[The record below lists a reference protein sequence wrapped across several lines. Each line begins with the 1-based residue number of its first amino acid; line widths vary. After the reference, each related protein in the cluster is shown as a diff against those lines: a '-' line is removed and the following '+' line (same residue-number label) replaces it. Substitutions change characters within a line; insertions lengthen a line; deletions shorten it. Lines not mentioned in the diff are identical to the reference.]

1 MEKIAATNNAAE
13 EAKVEMPPPVAAPQE
28 KSGMEKVSIPAEREK
43 NIGERKN
50 GYEYS
55 IVVIN
60 YKPGLKFG
68 LGIKNV
74 FKNVFVIK
82 ADENSLVTGLFNVAD
97 RIIDVDGEPIAD
109 NQKCKV
115 LLVKALKEKK
125 ITSLLIERGITEKA
139 LKDATDEMNE
149 EHNQSVMAPPDVR
162 SIMRKLE
169 AHHHLRKSPSLESA
183 AAAAPVPVVPSAM
196 TKNKDGKGERRA
208 CILEDGH
215 KSVIIRMDNE
225 ENRDKLKKVEPKE
238 PKKLEPKTPPKQEKA
253 EPKPDAKNEP
263 KQPEAKA

>member
-1 MEKIAATNNAAE
+1 MEKNTAAD
-13 EAKVEMPPPVAAPQE
+13 EAKVEIPPPVITSQE
-28 KSGMEKVSIPAEREK
+28 KSGMERLVIPADRER

-60 YKPGLKFG
+60 FKPGLKFG

-74 FKNVFVIK
+74 YKSIFVIK

-97 RIIDVDGEPIAD
+97 RIIDVDGELVND
-109 NQKCKV
+109 NQKCKG

-125 ITSLLIERGITEKA
+125 IVSLLIERGITEKA

-162 SIMRKLE
+162 SIMRKME
-169 AHHHLRKSPSLESA
+169 AHRHLRKSPSQEAVL
-183 AAAAPVPVVPSAM
+183 VPVVPA
-196 TKNKDGKGERRA
+196 ND
-208 CILEDGH
+208 
-215 KSVIIRMDNE
+215 
-225 ENRDKLKKVEPKE
+225 
-238 PKKLEPKTPPKQEKA
+238 
-253 EPKPDAKNEP
+253 
-263 KQPEAKA
+263 

>member
-1 MEKIAATNNAAE
+1 MEKVSAANNAGE
-13 EAKVEMPPPVAAPQE
+13 EAKVEIPPPIIVAQE
-28 KSGMEKVSIPAEREK
+28 KSGMEKLTIPAERER

-74 FKNVFVIK
+74 YKNIFVIK

-97 RIIDVDGEPIAD
+97 RIIDVDGDPVND

-125 ITSLLIERGITEKA
+125 VASLLIERGITEKA

-162 SIMRKLE
+162 SIMRKME
-169 AHHHLRKSPSLESA
+169 AHHNNLRKSPSLEN
-183 AAAAPVPVVPSAM
+183 AAPAGGLVPVVPSAL
-196 TKNKDGKGERRA
+196 TKNKDGKGERRT
-208 CILEDGH
+208 CVLEDGH

-238 PKKLEPKTPPKQEKA
+238 PRKFEPKTPPKQEKA
-253 EPKPDAKNEP
+253 EEPKPETK
-263 KQPEAKA
+263 

>member
-1 MEKIAATNNAAE
+1 MDKVAAPNND
-13 EAKVEMPPPVAAPQE
+13 EARVEIPPPIAVPQE
-28 KSGMEKVSIPAEREK
+28 KSSAMEKVSIPVEREK
-43 NIGERKN
+43 NIGERKT

-55 IVVIN
+55 IIVIN

-74 FKNVFVIK
+74 YKNVFVIK
-82 ADENSLVTGLFNVAD
+82 AEENSLVTGLFNVAD
-97 RIIDVDGEPIAD
+97 RIIDVDGEPVHE

-125 ITSLLIERGITEKA
+125 IASLLIERGITEKA

-169 AHHHLRKSPSLESA
+169 AHRHLRKSPSLESA
-183 AAAAPVPVVPSAM
+183 AVPGSAVPSAL
-196 TKNKDGKGERRA
+196 TKNKDGKVERKA

-238 PKKLEPKTPPKQEKA
+238 PRKVEPKVESKTPPKQEKQEVKP
-253 EPKPDAKNEP
+253 EPKPEAT
-263 KQPEAKA
+263 PETKP